1 MLTLVTSAIPDTPLP
16 GGYARESGNTELIP
30 AQAPAGFHP
39 PNSQPVLR
47 CKCRSQLPRNR
58 TPVRPRLHTLP
69 YGYGEGDLNAIAD
82 GTNPSAWDALG
93 ATKQASGQH
102 QGRSLMYRQ
111 PISLHKLHPADDGTV
126 GRVDLIDLHSLPVA
140 TGNAICLDLTDS

>member
-1 MLTLVTSAIPDTPLP
+1 MPGNLT
-16 GGYARESGNTELIP
+16 REHRSDP
-30 AQAPAGFHP
+30 RSRHPAGFHP
-39 PNSQPVLR
+39 PNSPNRIGSPQPVLR
-47 CKCRSQLPRNR
+47 CKRRSQLPRNR
-58 TPVRPRLHTLP
+58 TPVRPHVLHTLP

-140 TGNAICLDLTDS
+140 TANL